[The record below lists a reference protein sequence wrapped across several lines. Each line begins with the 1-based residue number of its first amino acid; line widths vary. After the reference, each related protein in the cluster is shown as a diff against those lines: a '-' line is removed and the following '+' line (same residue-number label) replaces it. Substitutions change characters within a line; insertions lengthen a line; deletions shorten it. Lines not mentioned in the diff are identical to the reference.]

1 MAMMMVL
8 VEKSKETIL
17 KTKPTVYII
26 AGPTAVGKTTF
37 AIQLA
42 KRLGTA
48 IISAD
53 SRQCFRELAIGV
65 ARPSEDE
72 LAQVKHYFIADHSI
86 SENLNAGY
94 FEQFALENTA
104 AILQQQAALAK
115 SPSVV
120 MVGGTGLYI
129 KAFCEGIDPMPTIDP
144 AIREAIIASYE
155 AKGLIWLQSEIKHR
169 DPAFWQVAEQMNPQ
183 RLMRALEVLN
193 ATGQSILHFR
203 NATKKQRPFRIVKI
217 GLEMPMEMLTK
228 RIHQRVDEMV
238 AAGLFEEAKSVI
250 AYRDQT
256 ALQTVGYKEVFD
268 YIDGKIS
275 KEEAIEQIKIHT
287 RQYAKRQMT
296 WFKKDPEF
304 IWFNAGALKLEEIMS
319 RAVEL

>member
-1 MAMMMVL
+1 MEMMTDL
-8 VEKSKETIL
+8 VVKNKEMIL
-17 KTKPTVYII
+17 KTRPTVYIV

-37 AIQLA
+37 AIELA
-42 KRLGTA
+42 KKLGTS

-53 SRQCFRELAIGV
+53 SRQCFKELSIGV
-65 ARPSEDE
+65 ARPSETE
-72 LAQVKHYFIADHSI
+72 LAAVKHYFIADHSI
-86 SENLNAGY
+86 SENLNAAY
-94 FEQFALENTA
+94 FEQFALQKTA
-104 AILQQQAALAK
+104 EILAQHEA
-115 SPSVV
+115 VV

-144 AIREAIIASYE
+144 SIREAIIASYE

-169 DPAFWQVAEQMNPQ
+169 DPAFWEVAEQMNPQ

-193 ATGQSILHFR
+193 ATGKSILHFR
-203 NATKKQRPFRIVKI
+203 NATKKERPFRIVKI
-217 GLEMPMEMLTK
+217 GLEMPMELLTK

-238 AAGLFEEAKSVI
+238 SSGLFEEAASVI
-250 AYRDQT
+250 NYRNQT
-256 ALQTVGYKEVFD
+256 ALQTVGYREVFD
-268 YIDGKIS
+268 FMDGKIT

-304 IWFNAGALKLEEIMS
+304 VWFNAGALSMETLLS
-319 RAVEL
+319 GLVEG

>member
-1 MAMMMVL
+1 MGTMMASA
-8 VEKSKETIL
+8 ERNKEMIL

-26 AGPTAVGKTTF
+26 AGPTAVGKTSF
-37 AIQLA
+37 AIELA
-42 KRLGTA
+42 KHLGTS

-53 SRQCFRELAIGV
+53 SRQCFKELAIGV
-65 ARPSEDE
+65 ARPSEAE
-72 LAQVKHYFIADHSI
+72 LEQVKHYFIADHSI
-86 SENLNAGY
+86 QDNLNAAY
-94 FEQFALENTA
+94 FEQFALQKTA
-104 AILQQQAALAK
+104 ELLAQHET
-115 SPSVV
+115 VV

-155 AKGLIWLQSEIKHR
+155 AKGMIWLQSEIKHR
-169 DPAFWQVAEQMNPQ
+169 DPAFWEVAEQMNPQ

-193 ATGQSILHFR
+193 ATGKSILHFR
-203 NATKKQRPFRIVKI
+203 NAIKKERPFRIIKI
-217 GLEMPMEMLTK
+217 GLEMPMELLTK

-238 AAGLFEEAKSVI
+238 AAGLFEEAASVI

-268 YIDGKIS
+268 YMDGKIS
-275 KEEAIEQIKIHT
+275 KEQAIEQIKIHT

-296 WFKKDPEF
+296 WFKKDSEF
-304 IWFNAGALKLEEIMS
+304 VWFNAGAQSMEALIAKVIE
-319 RAVEL
+319 R

>member
-1 MAMMMVL
+1 MGTMMASA
-8 VEKSKETIL
+8 ERNKEMIL

-26 AGPTAVGKTTF
+26 AGPTAVGKTSF
-37 AIQLA
+37 AIELA
-42 KRLGTA
+42 KHLGTS

-53 SRQCFRELAIGV
+53 SRQCFKELAIGV
-65 ARPSEDE
+65 ARPSEAE

-86 SENLNAGY
+86 QENLNAAY
-94 FEQFALENTA
+94 FEQFALQKTA
-104 AILQQQAALAK
+104 ELLAQHET
-115 SPSVV
+115 VV

-129 KAFCEGIDPMPTIDP
+129 KAFCEGIDPMPTFDP

-155 AKGLIWLQSEIKHR
+155 AKGMIWLQSEIKHR
-169 DPAFWQVAEQMNPQ
+169 DPAFWEVAEQMNPQ

-203 NATKKQRPFRIVKI
+203 NAIKKERPFRILKI
-217 GLEMPMEMLTK
+217 GLEMPMDLLTK

-238 AAGLFEEAKSVI
+238 AAGLFEEAASVI
-250 AYRDQT
+250 TYRDQT

-268 YIDGKIS
+268 YMDGKIS
-275 KEEAIEQIKIHT
+275 KEQAIEQIKIHT

-304 IWFNAGALKLEEIMS
+304 VWFNADSQSLEEILNS
-319 RAVEL
+319 VNIHFSL